1 MRIDA
6 NSAFIS
12 VLWLIVLRNRKCTLS
27 VGFTNG
33 LALPGYTVILRR
45 PRITQIT
52 TYENNEDSRIR
63 RTCHED
69 LRLSSVCLKTHAN
82 GEEDRIARYRS
93 RAIDS
98 TPG

>member
-52 TYENNEDSRIR
+52 TYGKQRGQQNTQNMPR
-63 RTCHED
+63 RPPTFE
-69 LRLSSVCLKTHAN
+69 RLSQDPRKRRRRPYSPLSIQ
-82 GEEDRIARYRS
+82 GY
-93 RAIDS
+93 
-98 TPG
+98 